1 MSAATAFARVYVL
14 GLGLIGGS
22 LARAFS
28 ALPGLTVM
36 GWDRDPAAR
45 EAAQSS
51 GAIAAALPP
60 DAPEMATLDLVIIA
74 LPPAATIAEGLALFP
89 RLRPGAWLL
98 DICGVKRPIVAAL
111 APAARAAGAHYLGT
125 HPMAGREIS
134 GFGASKA
141 NLFAGASL
149 LLCPEEENL
158 PDALRDLLLGL
169 GFARLVV
176 TTPENH
182 DRVIAFTSQLAHLVS
197 SAYVRSPSALNFP
210 GFTAGSFR
218 DLSRVAGVDP
228 NLWTE
233 LFLLNGDNVLRELDA
248 IIGHLT
254 AFREAVAAED
264 RAGLAALLREG
275 SARKQALNHMEA

>member
-1 MSAATAFARVYVL
+1 MSAAPAFAKVYVL

-22 LARAFS
+22 FARALS
-28 ALPGLTVM
+28 ALPGLTVA
-36 GWDRDPAAR
+36 GWDRDQAAR
-45 EAAQSS
+45 EAALAG

-60 DAPEMATLDLVIIA
+60 DAPEIRALDLALLA
-74 LPPAATIAEGLALFP
+74 LPPAATIAEGEALTK

-111 APAARAAGAHYLGT
+111 APAARAAGVHYLGT

-141 NLFAGASL
+141 DLFAGASL
-149 LLCPEEENL
+149 LVCPEEENV
-158 PDALRDLLLGL
+158 PDALRDLLLSL

-233 LFLLNGDNVLRELDA
+233 LFLLNADNVVRELDA
-248 IIGHLT
+248 IVGHLA
-254 AFREAVAAED
+254 AFRDAVAAGD

-275 SARKQALNHMEA
+275 SERKQALNHMEA